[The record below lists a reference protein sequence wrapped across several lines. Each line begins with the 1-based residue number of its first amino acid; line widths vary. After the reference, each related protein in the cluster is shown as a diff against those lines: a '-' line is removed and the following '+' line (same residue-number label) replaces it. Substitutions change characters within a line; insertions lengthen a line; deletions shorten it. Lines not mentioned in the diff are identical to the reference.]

1 MEALGAYTQQDLLDL
16 ELEDYEL
23 LEMRPLKLKRF
34 EQMISAL
41 EEEFDA
47 PPPGQELTEENM
59 TRRQWRKAQSEKY
72 GFEMGKSTSEIG
84 AVSSAQKAAKKL
96 HSKSLGARSFPER
109 KW

>member
-1 MEALGAYTQQDLLDL
+1 MTGTVATRL
-16 ELEDYEL
+16 ESQT
-23 LEMRPLKLKRF
+23 KRV
-34 EQMISAL
+34 
-41 EEEFDA
+41 
-47 PPPGQELTEENM
+47 QELTEENM